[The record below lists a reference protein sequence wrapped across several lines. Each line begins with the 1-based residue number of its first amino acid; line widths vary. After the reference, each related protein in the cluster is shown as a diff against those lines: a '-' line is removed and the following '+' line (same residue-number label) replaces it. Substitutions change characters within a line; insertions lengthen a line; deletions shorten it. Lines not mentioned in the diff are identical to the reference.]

1 MKVSDIIRILVVDD
15 HPVVR
20 AGLRSLLG
28 TTPWIEVVG
37 EAATGA
43 ETLALARRLQP
54 ALVLL
59 DLRLPDISG
68 LEVCRQLKESS
79 PAPAVVFLTSYAEDA
94 SVIAAIT
101 AGADGYLLKD
111 VDGSDL
117 PGALRRVADGGTAL
131 DPVSAR
137 ALAAAVRQPAAA
149 TVNRPGE
156 SLSGQEKKVLN
167 LVAEGRTNKQVAD
180 TLMLTEGTV
189 KNYLATIFGKLG
201 VKNRTEAVVLWLKM
215 SSESPTKPGPRP
227 T

>member
-1 MKVSDIIRILVVDD
+1 MKAADIIRILIVDD

-20 AGLRSLLG
+20 VGLRSLLG
-28 TTPWIEVVG
+28 ATPWIEVVG

-43 ETLALARRLQP
+43 ETLALTRRLQP
-54 ALVLL
+54 AIVLL
-59 DLRLPDISG
+59 DLRLPDVSG
-68 LEVCRQLKESS
+68 LEVCRQLKELS

-131 DPVSAR
+131 DPVSAHV
-137 ALAAAVRQPAAA
+137 LATAVRRPASPA
-149 TVNRPGE
+149 VSRPGE
-156 SLSGQEKKVLN
+156 SLSAQEKKVLN

-201 VKNRTEAVVLWLKM
+201 VKNRTEAVVLWLKT
-215 SSESPTKPGPRP
+215 SPEPPAKSGPRQ